1 MMHIKNILWDIK
13 ADLCWGWEGVT
24 LVVLGEGSGKKI
36 TSPPTPASN
45 FSPSYNQ
52 PNFLYGIIEEK
63 KMLEE
68 KGGER
73 WGLGGGYVPVNLW
86 CFFHSFVPPLHPGP
100 RVRYNLLEVAC
111 I

>member
-24 LVVLGEGSGKKI
+24 LVVLGEGSEKI
-36 TSPPTPASN
+36 TTSPPTPARN
-45 FSPSYNQ
+45 LGPSYNQ
-52 PNFLYGIIEEK
+52 PNFLYGIIEK
-63 KMLEE
+63 KNVAR
-68 KGGER
+68 GGGGGWR
-73 WGLGGGYVPVNLW
+73 GGGGGYVLVMFL
-86 CFFHSFVPPLHPGP
+86 SFICPPPLHPGP

>member
-13 ADLCWGWEGVT
+13 ADLCWGWDGGDT
-24 LVVLGEGSGKKI
+24 GCSGGGIWKKI

-52 PNFLYGIIEEK
+52 PNFLYGIIEK

-68 KGGER
+68 KGGEK
-73 WGLGGGYVPVNLW
+73 WKGGAMSLW
-86 CFFHSFVPPLHPGP
+86 ICDVSFIHLSLPYTQV
-100 RVRYNLLEVAC
+100 LE
-111 I
+111 